1 MVRDDTYKY
10 LCIVIDSKHN
20 WNENTES
27 MMMKVNPRM
36 YCLKKFKKFGV
47 NADLLLMFCNAV
59 IISIIYFGA
68 ACWGGNVSKHDQG
81 RLDKVKH
88 IASHI
93 FGRQTTSSLC
103 IEGKCYLK
111 LVRYSKTTHTPSV
124 SNFIHG
130 SVTEAAVFYSLTSR
144 QTATSILF
152 YPQPFLFF
160 TLN

>member
-1 MVRDDTYKY
+1 MVRDDTYKC

-20 WNENTES
+20 WNENTKS
-27 MMMKVNPRM
+27 MVMKVNSRM
-36 YCLKKFKKFGV
+36 YYLRKLNKFGV

-59 IISIIYFGA
+59 IFSTIYFGA

-81 RLDKVKH
+81 RLDKVIH
-88 IASHI
+88 TASHI

-111 LVRYSKTTHTPSV
+111 LVIYAKTPHTPSV
-124 SNFIHG
+124 SNFIQG

-144 QTATSILF
+144 QTATSNLF
-152 YPQPFLFF
+152 YPLPFLFL